1 MVLYDF
7 FGSLRQVSRILKV
20 SIASLSRWNNRLNP
34 QNRTNGPR
42 KTTDAMIEIVRIF
55 MRNNPTAT
63 CPRVVKH
70 VSEMTGILIS
80 RQLAHLILKK
90 RLGLTYKRTRKRGR
104 SKRKDGFDFT
114 SFFQSFE
121 AAILSKSLVAI
132 DESGFD
138 QRSTAIYAYSPKGTP
153 AILEWKTCTD
163 HRHYNLLMSIHQNGK
178 LDKSLSST
186 SINGETFA
194 EYLRGL
200 EYPSGTTFL
209 LDNASIHKT
218 RRVREICQEKG
229 YSLLFTPPYSPEFN
243 PIELVFG
250 VIKNHFYR
258 ERYSNDFSLLEAIEN
273 SIQTKER
280 VDTIFNCFCHVR
292 KVIANY
298 T

>member
-1 MVLYDF
+1 
-7 FGSLRQVSRILKV
+7 
-20 SIASLSRWNNRLNP
+20 
-34 QNRTNGPR
+34 
-42 KTTDAMIEIVRIF
+42 MIEIVRIF

-121 AAILSKSLVAI
+121 AAILSNSLVAI

-218 RRVREICQEKG
+218 RRVREICQEFLRSSFCVTAEIFMQHAPESKFQIPHK
-229 YSLLFTPPYSPEFN
+229 SCAENICAPPAPPPSKLL
-243 PIELVFG
+243 
-250 VIKNHFYR
+250 R
-258 ERYSNDFSLLEAIEN
+258 R
-273 SIQTKER
+273 
-280 VDTIFNCFCHVR
+280 
-292 KVIANY
+292 AN
-298 T
+298 